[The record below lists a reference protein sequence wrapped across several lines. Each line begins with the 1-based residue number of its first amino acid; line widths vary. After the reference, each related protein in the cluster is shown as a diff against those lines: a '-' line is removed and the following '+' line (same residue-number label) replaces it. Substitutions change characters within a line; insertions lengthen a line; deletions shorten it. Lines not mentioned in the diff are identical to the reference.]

1 MKVNG
6 TVKAKAGD
14 KGDAPLKDE
23 LDRLEA
29 EFLTPGKLQVYH
41 SPNHLGDFLG
51 AMRSRNKPICDVEVG
66 ARSVGVC
73 HLVNLAYYHGQ
84 TLKWDAKA
92 EQFTGGT
99 GNKAWLDVGYRG
111 PWKLG

>member
-1 MKVNG
+1 M
-6 TVKAKAGD
+6 KAKSVD
-14 KGDAPLKDE
+14 KGDAPLKDS

-29 EFLTPGKLQVYH
+29 EFLTAGKQQVYR
-41 SPNHLGDFLG
+41 STNHKGDWL
-51 AMRSRNKPICDVEVG
+51 AAIRNRSKPICDVEVG
-66 ARSVGVC
+66 TRTVSVC

-92 EQFTGGT
+92 EQFAGGT